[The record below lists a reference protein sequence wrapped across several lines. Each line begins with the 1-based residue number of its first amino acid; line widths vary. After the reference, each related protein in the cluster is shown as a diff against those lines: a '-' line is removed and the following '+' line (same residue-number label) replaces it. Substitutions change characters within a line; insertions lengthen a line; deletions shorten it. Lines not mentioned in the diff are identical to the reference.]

1 MATIVH
7 EETRTVMRRDGFPS
21 DVVKVCKG
29 YARTRIVVISLLL
42 GWFLIPWL
50 AIGLNYGFNRGVC
63 SSQKYRSNWY
73 LDGLCAGTYLRQIH
87 EVPWYL
93 NLWDQDDQNQNHSA
107 SAHSHSD
114 IPPHIARL
122 MSSHARLDNPI
133 LAIGHQL
140 SKAMTRSAEM
150 AGHELSSSV
159 YDVQTSVEKLS
170 RLFANASRIFAME
183 KDAMNQRLL
192 TFVNMYA
199 GSMSRSRDEMSWVLV
214 VCAPIWPCLSM
225 LQRHSGSPLP
235 PFSTDYRTFV
245 TSEIR
250 FQMTRLIGELK
261 NSLERVND
269 SFIAIQAGPNSTSLS
284 ASVDSALVAVELYQQ
299 RLNEALRQSGGVL
312 TWSLFSPLTSAGT
325 EYRKLQEDY
334 ERSKRMQSSLRA
346 IKSVI
351 TTSIADVQILQG
363 ELLFLNQA
371 YTSIGSVSL
380 AAEGVVRL
388 PRAFQQNLG
397 QPYFSWIR
405 QDWNTDTGS
414 TSPALNATSQFHY
427 DLSRADEKNIA
438 DIRAALSLVC
448 DHRTNNTQPAGGAI
462 YMICALQRWATS
474 FAPFDHALIH
484 NIQGSWLI
492 ERRAAEERYKQTI
505 RANVEHIAEVAIN
518 TLREHE
524 QGRQVPEF
532 LD

>member
-159 YDVQTSVEKLS
+159 CKCSS
-170 RLFANASRIFAME
+170 R
-183 KDAMNQRLL
+183 
-192 TFVNMYA
+192 V
-199 GSMSRSRDEMSWVLV
+199 
-214 VCAPIWPCLSM
+214 
-225 LQRHSGSPLP
+225 
-235 PFSTDYRTFV
+235 
-245 TSEIR
+245 
-250 FQMTRLIGELK
+250 
-261 NSLERVND
+261 
-269 SFIAIQAGPNSTSLS
+269 
-284 ASVDSALVAVELYQQ
+284 
-299 RLNEALRQSGGVL
+299 
-312 TWSLFSPLTSAGT
+312 
-325 EYRKLQEDY
+325 
-334 ERSKRMQSSLRA
+334 
-346 IKSVI
+346 
-351 TTSIADVQILQG
+351 
-363 ELLFLNQA
+363 
-371 YTSIGSVSL
+371 
-380 AAEGVVRL
+380 
-388 PRAFQQNLG
+388 
-397 QPYFSWIR
+397 
-405 QDWNTDTGS
+405 
-414 TSPALNATSQFHY
+414 
-427 DLSRADEKNIA
+427 
-438 DIRAALSLVC
+438 
-448 DHRTNNTQPAGGAI
+448 RTNTQEP
-462 YMICALQRWATS
+462 
-474 FAPFDHALIH
+474 
-484 NIQGSWLI
+484 
-492 ERRAAEERYKQTI
+492 
-505 RANVEHIAEVAIN
+505 
-518 TLREHE
+518 
-524 QGRQVPEF
+524 
-532 LD
+532 